1 MDELIFLNKKKL
13 VLPFL
18 TLQQVYHNL
27 DQSKLPAIKLLHSV
41 ENTLSSDENE
51 ALTLSVMV
59 FRLWG
64 LYCKSIS
71 DKKVTEGQ
79 RGKCRLSELVPLEGR
94 SDKYIEFEPKF
105 VVHSTPYRV
114 DKDHWNQ
121 FFNDYS
127 KEFKERCIAFHNLP
141 NASFSDGIMMT
152 NPPIFIQDKQEV
164 ISRKKEM
171 IGCSS
176 PNILG
181 KGVVKSEHKKVLD
194 ANVGEHIFIFI
205 TDAHARDDESYDC
218 NEIVITSENRED
230 FYGDI
235 LAKMKLYCI
244 GRS

>member
-1 MDELIFLNKKKL
+1 MAKKHIMINRPK
-13 VLPFL
+13 
-18 TLQQVYHNL
+18 NC
-27 DQSKLPAIKLLHSV
+27 K

-79 RGKCRLSELVPLEGR
+79 RGKCKVSELVPLEGQ
-94 SDKYIEFEPKF
+94 SYKYIEFQPK
-105 VVHSTPYRV
+105 
-114 DKDHWNQ
+114 
-121 FFNDYS
+121 
-127 KEFKERCIAFHNLP
+127 CIAFHNLP

-152 NPPIFIQDKQEV
+152 NPPIFIQDKQGV
-164 ISRKKEM
+164 I
-171 IGCSS
+171 
-176 PNILG
+176 
-181 KGVVKSEHKKVLD
+181 D

-205 TDAHARDDESYDC
+205 TDAHACDDESYDC
-218 NEIVITSENRED
+218 NEIVITSENRKD

-244 GRS
+244 G